1 MDEDDRRWDLDAY
14 DAEYEPPRRSRLRG
28 CVFLAV
34 TLVVVLSL
42 VGSSLAAWFVIAHRD
57 AVEATAREAIGR
69 AAAATEAPRLP
80 TVAPATLAASVPT
93 PAPTVA
99 LVATPDGPVVNRIAI
114 VNADGQVETLS
125 PGGGERRVLTREGEE
140 TFFQFPT
147 WSPDGRRLAVI
158 GSTFTGGGIY
168 VLPDETSGA
177 TLDEREIYFS
187 NNETPFYLYWSPDSE
202 RLAFLA
208 NRSRNTMGLKIIAGD
223 GASNSKLLA
232 TGTPFYWD
240 WTDDGRQLL
249 VHSGELRRG
258 DLALIDINGATQ
270 AANLATPGAFQ
281 APGIAP
287 GGRYW
292 GFAEEADGGLSAL
305 VVVDTQTGERRAYE
319 QAGSLALSWSPT
331 REQIAFTNGDQE
343 GHPFWGPLH
352 LLDVPSGQSRL
363 LSRQRVLAF
372 FWSPDGRSIA
382 FITISDDEDNGV
394 VARAEARRG
403 ARARLAPPA
412 QRSQG
417 LLSLSVVDVDT
428 GQGLRLLDFEPT
440 ATYIA
445 QFLPFFDQYALS
457 HRIWS
462 PASDALVLPVRQES
476 GNVVLVI
483 PTRGGRPQYLAD
495 GDIAFWSQR

>member
-1 MDEDDRRWDLDAY
+1 MDEDDRYWDLNAN

-28 CVFLAV
+28 CVFLVV

-42 VGSSLAAWFVIAHRD
+42 AGSSLAAWFVVTHRD
-57 AVEATAREAIGR
+57 AVEASARQ
-69 AAAATEAPRLP
+69 AAGLASATEAPRLP
-80 TVAPATLAASVPT
+80 TAAPATLVASVPT
-93 PAPTVA
+93 PAPTVSLA
-99 LVATPDGPVVNRIAI
+99 PTPDGPVVNRIAI
-114 VNADGQVETLS
+114 VNADGQVETLA
-125 PGGGERRVLTREGEE
+125 PGGGERRILTREGDE

-158 GSTFTGGGIY
+158 GSTLTGGGIY
-168 VLPDETSGA
+168 VLPDETSSA
-177 TLDEREIYFS
+177 TLDERAIYFS
-187 NNETPFYLYWSPDSE
+187 SNETPFYLYWSPDSE

-208 NRSRNTMGLKIIAGD
+208 NQSRNTMGLKIIAGD
-223 GASNSKLLA
+223 GASDSKLLA

-240 WTDDGRQLL
+240 WADDGRQLL
-249 VHSGELRRG
+249 VHSGQLRRG
-258 DLALIDINGATQ
+258 DLALIDIEGETQ
-270 AANLATPGAFQ
+270 AGNLATPGAFQ
-281 APGIAP
+281 APGIAS

-292 GFAEEADGGLSAL
+292 AFAEEAEAGLSAL
-305 VVVDTQTGERRAYE
+305 VVVDTQTGERRSYE

-331 REQIAFTNGDQE
+331 REQIAFTNGDAE
-343 GHPFWGPLH
+343 GHPGWGTLH
-352 LLDVPSGQSRL
+352 LLDVSTGQSRL

-372 FWSPDGRSIA
+372 FWSPDGRAIA
-382 FITISDDEDNGV
+382 FVTISDDEDNGV
-394 VARAEARRG
+394 VAQAPARRPTT
-403 ARARLAPPA
+403 ARLASPA
-412 QRSQG
+412 QQAQG
-417 LLSLSVVDVDT
+417 MLSLSVVDVDT

-462 PASDALVLPVRQES
+462 PDSDALVLPVRQES
-476 GNVVLVI
+476 GNVVLIV